1 MIRRPPR
8 STRTDTLFPD
18 TTLFRSFLPNL
29 LRGTNKFQEACW
41 AWRRLPVP
49 VIAAVDGH
57 CYGGG
62 LQIALA
68 ADFRFASPAS
78 QWSVLEGRWGLIPDL
93 SRIRPLSEVVGIDPP
108 KRLTM
113 TAPTMTGNEEHDQ
126 GTVPEVNGRENNM

>member
-1 MIRRPPR
+1 MKHNSMTLQDSEELLKAGREQGRDRGRRAWVM
-8 STRTDTLFPD
+8 SGEGDTIWAGLDIASVLKKPAGIIGA
-18 TTLFRSFLPNL
+18 FLPNL

-68 ADFRFASPAS
+68 ADFRFAPPDS
-78 QWSVLEGRWGLIPDL
+78 Q
-93 SRIRPLSEVVGIDPP
+93 
-108 KRLTM
+108 
-113 TAPTMTGNEEHDQ
+113 
-126 GTVPEVNGRENNM
+126 

>member
-68 ADFRFASPAS
+68 ADFRFASPDS
-78 QWSVLEGRWGLIPDL
+78 QWSVLEGRWGLIPDM
-93 SRIRPLSEVVGIDPP
+93 SGIRSLSEVVGIDTA
-108 KRLTM
+108 KRLTRS
-113 TAPTMTGNEEHDQ
+113 EEHTSELQ
-126 GTVPEVNGRENNM
+126 SL